1 MAITRITAQ
10 WLGFRGAPGYSN
22 FFFDGAPVVDEEV
35 EAQALA
41 VRTFLNE
48 AATYMPSDVTINIQ
62 PTASVIDEASGQIT
76 GEIDFA
82 APPSVTGQTAGGYS
96 AASGA
101 VVNWNTSSFSNG
113 RRVRGRTFLV
123 PLSSDAYDANGDLS
137 TGTLSILRTAA
148 TELVND
154 PGPTPLVVWSRPVG
168 GAGGSVSPVTS
179 SSVPDLGA
187 ILRSRR
193 D

>member
-1 MAITRITAQ
+1 MPILRITAQ

-22 FFFDGAPVVDEEV
+22 FFFQGQSADEEN
-35 EAQALA
+35 AAAHALA

-48 AATYMPSDVTINIQ
+48 AATYMPNDVTINIQ
-62 PTASVIDEASGQIT
+62 PTAANVDELNGQVIGEVDFEAPQ
-76 GEIDFA
+76 
-82 APPSVTGQTAGGYS
+82 SVTGQTAGGYS

-101 VVNWNTSSFSNG
+101 VVNWNTSSFANG

-123 PLSSDAYDANGDLS
+123 PLSSDAYDANGDLG
-137 TGTLSILRTAA
+137 TGALNIIRTAA
-148 TELVND
+148 NALVAN
-154 PGPTPLVVWSRPVG
+154 PGPVPMVVWSRPRAG
-168 GAGGSVSPVTS
+168 SGGSISPVTS
-179 SSVPDLGA
+179 ASVPDLGA